1 MSTVIQFRRGSS
13 SQWSQANPVLLDGE
27 PGIELNTGKFKLGT
41 GTSTWNNLEYAGNQ
55 GLPGTNSTATETTGI
70 VTYAPTA
77 TTPAGWLPCNGSLV
91 SASTIP
97 ALQSL
102 LPPKPGF
109 SGGVGAQYGTGA
121 SQGIV
126 VSASGVI
133 SSDLQYALSN
143 VDNGLSAGD
152 GSSPYMVWMSNY
164 SQPNDIWL
172 KFAFPVSTVINTY
185 WLADNPNGAWS
196 PSAWAFQGSNDNTNW
211 TTLHTVDNGPT
222 RTINTLNST
231 GPISTSSMANFS
243 FTNTTAYAYYRWIF
257 TNSNYGFP
265 AYIMVSEAAMGG
277 PVVAADTATRVLPTL
292 DPIVS
297 SNTTFY
303 PYIKS

>member
-1 MSTVIQFRRGSS
+1 
-13 SQWSQANPVLLDGE
+13 VLLDGE

-41 GTSTWNNLEYAGNQ
+41 GTGTWNNLEYAGNQ
-55 GLPGTNSTATETTGI
+55 GLPGTASTVPETTGV

-102 LPPKPGF
+102 LPSKPGF

-126 VSASGVI
+126 VSASGV
-133 SSDLQYALSN
+133 SSSNVDDALSN
-143 VDNGLSAGD
+143 VDDGLAPGD
-152 GSSPYMVWMSNY
+152 GSSTYMLWTSNY
-164 SQPNDIWL
+164 SQPNGIWL

-185 WLADNPNGAWS
+185 WLADHPLEQWS
-196 PSAWAFQGSNDNTNW
+196 PTAWAFQGSNDNTNW
-211 TTLHTVDNGPT
+211 TTLHTVDNGTP
-222 RTINTLNST
+222 INTANST

-257 TNSNYGFP
+257 TNSSYGFP
-265 AYIMVSEAAMGG
+265 GFIRVSEAAMGG
-277 PVVAADTATRVLPTL
+277 PVIAADTATRVLPTL